1 MAVKADLSKYKGV
14 WVFAEQA
21 EGVLSVTSLEMVGKG
36 RDLADRLG
44 EKLTCILLGKSVM
57 ELADELV
64 AYGADRVLVAE
75 HPELAQYRTELYSKI
90 VCERA
95 QLEKPEILIIGA
107 TPVGRDLTPRVSF
120 RLNTGCT
127 ADCTE
132 LDIDPDARLL
142 VSTRP
147 AFGGNVMATIICPE
161 HRPQMSTVRPGVFHV
176 PARDASR
183 KGEICVI
190 DVDVKP
196 EDIKVKILE
205 STTGE
210 GHCADI
216 QDAEKIIGMGIGAS
230 DEASFSAIREI
241 AGLIGAE
248 IGGTRPCVEKT
259 LIEHGV
265 QIGQTGK
272 NIRPELYIACGISGA
287 VQHTTGIAN
296 AKFIVAINKDP
307 NAEIFKFANIGIVGD
322 AKPLLQAFSKEL
334 KQRLHA
340 Q

>member
-1 MAVKADLSKYKGV
+1 MAVKADLTKHKGV
-14 WVFAEQA
+14 WVFAEQRD
-21 EGVLSVTSLEMVGKG
+21 GRLSTTSLEMVGKG
-36 RDLADRLG
+36 RDLADKLG
-44 EKLTCILLGKSVM
+44 VTLTCILLGKSVKEPAA
-57 ELADELV
+57 ELI
-64 AYGADRVLVAE
+64 AYGADRVIVAE
-75 HPELAQYRTELYSKI
+75 HPELAEYRTELYTKI
-90 VCERA
+90 ICDQA
-95 QLEKPEILIIGA
+95 QIEKPEILIIGA
-107 TPVGRDLTPRVSF
+107 TPVGRDLTPRLSF

-132 LDIDPDARLL
+132 LDIDPEARLL

-183 KGEICVI
+183 KGDISAIEVNI
-190 DVDVKP
+190 KP
-196 EDIKVKILE
+196 EDVNVRVLE
-205 STTGE
+205 SSVSE

-216 QDAEKIIGMGIGAS
+216 QDAEKIIGVGIGAS
-230 DEASFSAIREI
+230 DDVSFAAIREI

-248 IGGTRPCVEKT
+248 IGGTRPCVEKA
-259 LIEHGV
+259 LIDHGV

-287 VQHTTGIAN
+287 VQHTTGLSN

-307 NAEIFKFANIGIVGD
+307 NAEIFKFANIGIAGD
-322 AKPLLQAFSKEL
+322 AKPVLQAFAKEL
-334 KQRLHA
+334 KQRH
-340 Q
+340 QEQ